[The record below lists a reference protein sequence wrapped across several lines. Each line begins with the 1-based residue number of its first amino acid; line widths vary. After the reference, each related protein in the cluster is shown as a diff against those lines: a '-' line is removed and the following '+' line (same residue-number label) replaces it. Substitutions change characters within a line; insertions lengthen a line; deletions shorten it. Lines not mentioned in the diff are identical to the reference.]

1 MTGVLWLQS
10 LGLWP
15 VFRAWDVDQG
25 WRLPPSVHEFVP
37 PGHLAHFVR
46 DKVREALD
54 LSAIRD
60 AYAEERGFPPYPHQL
75 GPAESAAVF
84 SADLGD
90 VLCGAPVLP
99 QQDAGCP
106 LVDPGTIALKADA
119 IAAKRMRKSAISR
132 IT

>member
-1 MTGVLWLQS
+1 MIPFSG
-10 LGLWP
+10 WP
-15 VFRAWDVDQG
+15 PRPGTRA
-25 WRLPPSVHEFVP
+25 PPVSRRGSGGP
-37 PGHLAHFVR
+37 PGPEPLAPP
-46 DKVREALD
+46 AA
-54 LSAIRD
+54 S
-60 AYAEERGFPPYPHQL
+60 YAEERGFPPYPHQL

-90 VLCGAPVLP
+90 VLRGAPVLP

-119 IAAKRMRKSAISR
+119 IAAKRMSAISR